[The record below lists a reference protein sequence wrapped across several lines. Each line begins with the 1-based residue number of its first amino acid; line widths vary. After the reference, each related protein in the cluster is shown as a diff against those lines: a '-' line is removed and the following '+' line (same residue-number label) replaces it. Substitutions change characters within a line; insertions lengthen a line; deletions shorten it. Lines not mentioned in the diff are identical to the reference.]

1 MLVSKKQRP
10 TGDPRKR
17 RTAVST
23 LSSQAVSEQAKKEVE
38 EVRNYLMSAVPDAN
52 LDEDFL
58 VKVAST
64 WSLSRKN
71 PTVLDAAVKHL
82 QK

>member
-1 MLVSKKQRP
+1 MLVSKKP
-10 TGDPRKR
+10 KGTPGTS
-17 RTAVST
+17 RTAVT
-23 LSSQAVSEQAKKEVE
+23 KLSSSAVSEGAKREVE
-38 EVRNYLMSAVPDAN
+38 EVRNYLMKAVPDAT

>member
-1 MLVSKKQRP
+1 MLVSKKSKGNP
-10 TGDPRKR
+10 GTK
-17 RTAVST
+17 RTAVTT
-23 LSSQAVSEQAKKEVE
+23 LSSSAVSEGAKREVE
-38 EVRNYLMSAVPDAN
+38 EVRNYLTKAVPDAT

-64 WSLSRKN
+64 WSLSNKN
-71 PTVLDAAVKHL
+71 PDILKVAVKHL

>member
-1 MLVSKKQRP
+1 MLVSKKKNGIP
-10 TGDPRKR
+10 GSNKPPLTTT
-17 RTAVST
+17 RTSAVS
-23 LSSQAVSEQAKKEVE
+23 SDAQKQVD
-38 EVRNYLMSAVPDAN
+38 EVRKYLMSAVPGAK

>member
-1 MLVSKKQRP
+1 MLVSKKTNGNP
-10 TGDPRKR
+10 GTKR
-17 RTAVST
+17 TSVSNLSSSAVSAEA
-23 LSSQAVSEQAKKEVE
+23 QKQVE
-38 EVRNYLMSAVPDAN
+38 EVRKYLMNAVPDAK

-64 WSLSRKN
+64 YYLSKKN
-71 PTVLDAAVKHL
+71 PSILQGAVDYL

>member
-1 MLVSKKQRP
+1 MLVSKKP
-10 TGDPRKR
+10 KGNPGTK
-17 RTAVST
+17 RTAVTT
-23 LSSQAVSEQAKKEVE
+23 LSSAALTDDAKREVE
-38 EVRNYLMSAVPDAN
+38 EVRNYLSRAVPDAQ

-64 WSLSRKN
+64 WSLSKKN
-71 PTVLDAAVKHL
+71 PDILKAAVNHL

>member
-1 MLVSKKQRP
+1 MLVSKKPNGNPGTNR
-10 TGDPRKR
+10 TGVVKLSSS
-17 RTAVST
+17 AVSD
-23 LSSQAVSEQAKKEVE
+23 AAKKEVE
-38 EVRNYLMSAVPDAN
+38 EVRNYLMKAVPDAN

-64 WSLSRKN
+64 WSLSNKN
-71 PTVLDAAVKHL
+71 PDILKVAVKHL

>member
-1 MLVSKKQRP
+1 MLVSKKKKP
-10 TGDPRKR
+10 TGNPGTN
-17 RTAVST
+17 RTAVT
-23 LSSQAVSEQAKKEVE
+23 KLSSAAVSEDAKKEVE
-38 EVRNYLMSAVPDAN
+38 QVRNYLAKAVPDAN

-71 PTVLDAAVKHL
+71 PSVLDAAVKHL

>member
-1 MLVSKKQRP
+1 MLVSKKPKGKP
-10 TGDPRKR
+10 TPK
-17 RTAVST
+17 RTAVT
-23 LSSQAVSEQAKKEVE
+23 TISSSAVSEGAKKEVE
-38 EVRNYLMSAVPDAN
+38 EVRNYLMKAVPDAN

>member
-1 MLVSKKQRP
+1 MLVSKTQKP
-10 TGDPRKR
+10 YGDPRKK
-17 RTAVST
+17 TTEVSK
-23 LSSQAVSEQAKKEVE
+23 LSSHAISDQAKAEVE
-38 EVRNYLMSAVPDAN
+38 EVRKYLMNAVPDAN
-52 LDEDFL
+52 LTEDFL